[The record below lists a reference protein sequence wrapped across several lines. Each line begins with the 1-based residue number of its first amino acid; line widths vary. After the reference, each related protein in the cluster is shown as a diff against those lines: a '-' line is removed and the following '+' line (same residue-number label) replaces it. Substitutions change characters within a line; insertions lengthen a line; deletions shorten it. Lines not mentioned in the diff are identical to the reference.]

1 MFQSMILAA
10 GLGTRLKPLTN
21 SKPKALVEV
30 NGVSL
35 LENNINKLINY
46 GCNHIVINVH
56 HFADQIIEHINKK
69 HYNADIFISEEKD
82 LLLDTGGGLVN
93 SKKYFDP
100 SMDILIHNVD
110 IISKIDFLELYK
122 IHRENNVMATLAV
135 SERETSRYLLFDN
148 ENNLCGWE
156 NTKTGEKII
165 AKEDKNLI
173 RFGFSGIQLIKPELI
188 NLINKEGSFPIIPEY
203 LNLAKLYPI
212 KSFVHSKDIWVD
224 VGKLD
229 AIEKAERLLN
239 LNC

>member
-1 MFQSMILAA
+1 MILAA

-93 SKKYFDP
+93 AKKYFDT
-100 SMDILIHNVD
+100 SRDILIHNVD

-173 RFGFSGIQLIKPELI
+173 RLGFSGIQLIKPELI

-203 LNLAKLYPI
+203 LNLAKHYPI

>member
-1 MFQSMILAA
+1 MILAA

-35 LENNINKLINY
+35 LENNLNKLIGY

-93 SKKYFDP
+93 AKKYFDT
-100 SMDILIHNVD
+100 SRDILIHNVD
-110 IISKIDFLELYK
+110 IISKIDLLELYK
-122 IHRENNVMATLAV
+122 FHCENNVMATLAV

-165 AKEDKNLI
+165 AKENKNLI

-188 NLINKEGSFPIIPEY
+188 NFINKEGSFPIIPEY
-203 LNLAKLYPI
+203 LNLAKHYPI

>member
-10 GLGTRLKPLTN
+10 GLGTRLKPLTD

-35 LENNINKLINY
+35 LETNINKLISY

-56 HFADQIIEHINKK
+56 HFANQIIDHINKK
-69 HYNADIFISEEKD
+69 QYKADIFISEEKD
-82 LLLDTGGGLVN
+82 ILLDTGGGLVN
-93 SKKYFDP
+93 AKKYFDT
-100 SMDILIHNVD
+100 SRDILIHNVD

-122 IHRENNVMATLAV
+122 IHLKNNSIATLAV
-135 SERETSRYLLFDN
+135 SERETSRHLLFDN

-156 NTKTGEKII
+156 NTKTGEKIL
-165 AKEDKNLI
+165 AKEDKNL
-173 RFGFSGIQLIKPELI
+173 RCFGFSGIQLIKPELI

-203 LNLAKLYPI
+203 LNLAKHYPI
-212 KSFVHSKDIWVD
+212 KSYLHSKDVWVD

-229 AIEKAERLLN
+229 AIEKAEKLLN
-239 LNC
+239 LNS

>member
-1 MFQSMILAA
+1 MILAA

-35 LENNINKLINY
+35 LENNLNKLIGY

-93 SKKYFDP
+93 AKKYFDT
-100 SMDILIHNVD
+100 SRDILIHNVD
-110 IISKIDFLELYK
+110 IISKIDLLELYK

-212 KSFVHSKDIWVD
+212 KSFVHSKDNWVD

>member
-1 MFQSMILAA
+1 MILAA

-30 NGVSL
+30 NGISL
-35 LENNINKLINY
+35 LENNINKLIDY

-93 SKKYFDP
+93 AKQYFDP
-100 SMDILIHNVD
+100 SRDILIHNVD

-122 IHRENNVMATLAV
+122 IHSKNNSIATLAV

-165 AKEDKNLI
+165 TKEDRNLI
-173 RFGFSGIQLIKPELI
+173 SFGFSGIQLIKPELI